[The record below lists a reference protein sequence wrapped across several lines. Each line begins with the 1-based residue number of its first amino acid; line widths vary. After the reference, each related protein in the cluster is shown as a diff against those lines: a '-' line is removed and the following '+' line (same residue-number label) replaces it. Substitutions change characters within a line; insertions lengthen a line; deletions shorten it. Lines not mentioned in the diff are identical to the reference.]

1 MSKPRWIFG
10 LSAALLPLLWVGASV
25 TDGRYMGMR
34 LVNGA
39 LVPSP
44 PPVDERNPDT
54 GLQKPFPPIVQ
65 PEDNPTTPEKVELG
79 RMLFFDPILSDDNTM
94 SCAHCHHPNLGFSD
108 GLPRSLGRGGKGAGR
123 ERTGGI
129 ELTRGAPSLWNTVY
143 NHRQFWD
150 GRAAH
155 LEEQA
160 RMVITTPEEVNADPA
175 ELVRELKAI
184 PEYRE
189 RFDKAFG
196 GKDGEAITF
205 KHVTHAIAAFQR
217 TLVSFNSRFDR
228 YSAGDGGA
236 LTPQEKRGLKLFLSP
251 KTRCNECHGLPTFAD
266 RNFKVIGVPPAPNA
280 PPDVAKAGA
289 EPGRGGGPNGA
300 FKIPTLRNIALTAP
314 YMHNGVFA
322 TLEEVLDFYSGG
334 GGRGR
339 GLDVPLQDD
348 KIRKFQLTPQ
358 EKADIIAFLLALT
371 DESALPEIPQRVP
384 SGLPVVKPQ
393 APREPTRL
401 NINSP
406 ELRQIRQQQRRARS
420 LDSPVQAFAAA
431 SVAKAEALSVANSTR
446 VIDSQRTDKT
456 VRATRQAQHTDK
468 TARATRQAQHTDKTV
483 RATQQAQ
490 HTDKTV
496 RATQQAQHTD
506 KTVRATR
513 QAQHTDKTV
522 RATRQAQHTDKTVRA
537 TRQAQH
543 TDKTVRAT
551 RQAQRTDKTVRA
563 TRQAQHTDKTVRAT
577 RQAQHTDKTVRATG
591 RVVEVRPGESIQE
604 AVDQAGRNGVVRIY
618 PGTYHENVLVIH
630 HGVTIEGVI
639 QNGRRPV
646 LDGRNILPD
655 AISGLG
661 NDFKVQNLEIRNYQ
675 GNGVVVH
682 KAKNV
687 IYRNLVLHN
696 TGLYGVYP
704 IECDGVLVEDCK
716 VSGTRD
722 AGIYVGQSRNII
734 VRRNEAFQN
743 VTGIE
748 IENCVNALVEDNYVH
763 NNTGGILVFLLP
775 FNPSKVQDGCIVRRN
790 RVMNNNTP
798 NFADPEAIVSN
809 VLKGTG
815 IMILA
820 ADNTEVYENEIVGN
834 GTFGVMVIS
843 LRQIFPEPTPLDVEP
858 HSDGNRIYNNILRDN
873 AKDPDERIKRF
884 GVPAVDLLWDLMGKG
899 NVWNQPGAT
908 RFPPLLPEM
917 K

>member
-1 MSKPRWIFG
+1 MSHSCWVFG
-10 LSAALLPLLWVGASV
+10 LTTALLPLLIVGASV
-25 TDGRYMGMR
+25 SEKRYVGMR
-34 LVNGA
+34 VVNGV

-54 GLQKPFPPIVQ
+54 GLQKAFPAIIQ
-65 PEDNPTTPEKVELG
+65 PDDNPTTPEKVELG
-79 RMLFFDPILSDDNTM
+79 RLLFFDPILSDDNAM
-94 SCAHCHHPNLGFSD
+94 SCAHCHHPHLGFSD
-108 GLPRSLGRGGKGAGR
+108 GLPRSLGRGARGAGR
-123 ERTGGI
+123 ERQGGI
-129 ELTRGAPSLWNTVY
+129 ELTRGAPTLWNTVY

-160 RMVITTPEEVNADPA
+160 RMVITTPEEVNADPD

-184 PEYRE
+184 PEYRTL
-189 RFDKAFG
+189 FDKAFG
-196 GKDGEAITF
+196 GKNGEAITF
-205 KHVTHAIAAFQR
+205 KNITYALAAFER

-228 YSAGDGGA
+228 YAAGDGSA

-251 KTRCNECHGLPTFAD
+251 KTRCNECHGLPTFANRD
-266 RNFKVIGVPPAPNA
+266 FKVIGVPN
-280 PPDVAKAGA
+280 PPDGPKDVPKEGA
-289 EPGRGGGPNGA
+289 EKGRGGGPQGA

-334 GGRGR
+334 GGRGL

-348 KIRKFQLTPQ
+348 KIRKFHLTPQ

-371 DESALPEIPQRVP
+371 DESALPEIPERVP
-384 SGLPVVKPQ
+384 SGLPVVRPQ
-393 APREPTRL
+393 VPHLPTKL

-406 ELRQIRQQQRRARS
+406 ELQRLKQMHRRAS
-420 LDSPVQAFAAA
+420 GLDSPVQAPPRSRGLDGSERAQPRRLAMHA
-431 SVAKAEALSVANSTR
+431 QVPLRGNRQEW
-446 VIDSQRTDKT
+446 TDK
-456 VRATRQAQHTDK
+456 A
-468 TARATRQAQHTDKTV
+468 
-483 RATQQAQ
+483 
-490 HTDKTV
+490 
-496 RATQQAQHTD
+496 
-506 KTVRATR
+506 
-513 QAQHTDKTV
+513 
-522 RATRQAQHTDKTVRA
+522 
-537 TRQAQH
+537 
-543 TDKTVRAT
+543 
-551 RQAQRTDKTVRA
+551 
-563 TRQAQHTDKTVRAT
+563 
-577 RQAQHTDKTVRATG
+577 VRATG

-604 AVDQAGRNGVVRIY
+604 AVDRAGRNGVVRIY

-630 HGVTIEGVI
+630 HGVTIEGI
-639 QNGRRPV
+639 IHNGKRPV
-646 LDGRNILPD
+646 LDGRNLLPD

-661 NDFKVQNLEIRNYQ
+661 NDFTVMNLEIRNYQ

-682 KAKNV
+682 KARNV
-687 IYRNLVLHN
+687 IYRNLILHN

-704 IECDGVLVEDCK
+704 IECEGVLVEDCK
-716 VSGTRD
+716 VSGAKD
-722 AGIYVGQSRNII
+722 AGIYVGQSRNIL

-748 IENCVNALVEDNYVH
+748 IENCVNAIVEENDVH

-790 RVMNNNTP
+790 RVINNNTP

-834 GTFGVMVIS
+834 GTFGVMVVS
-843 LRQIFPEPTPLDVEP
+843 LRQLFPEPTPLDVEP
-858 HSDGNRIYNNILRDN
+858 YPDGNRIYNNTLRDN
-873 AKDPDERIKRF
+873 AKDPDERLKRF
-884 GVPAVDLLWDLMGKG
+884 GVPPVDLLWDMTGK
-899 NVWNQPGAT
+899 NNQWQQPDGS
-908 RFPPLLPEM
+908 RFPPNLPTM

>member
-1 MSKPRWIFG
+1 MSKSRWIFG
-10 LSAALLPLLWVGASV
+10 LSAALLPLLWVGAAVSEGQYV
-25 TDGRYMGMR
+25 GMR
-34 LVNGA
+34 LINGA

-54 GLQKPFPPIVQ
+54 GLQKPFPPTVQ
-65 PEDNPTTPEKVELG
+65 LEENPTTPEKVELG

-108 GLPRSLGRGGKGAGR
+108 GLPRSRGKGANGAGR

-160 RMVITTPEEVNADPA
+160 RMVITTPEEVNADPE

-184 PEYRE
+184 PEYR
-189 RFDKAFG
+189 RLFDEAFG

-205 KHVTHAIAAFQR
+205 KNVTHAIAAFQR

-228 YSAGDGGA
+228 YSAGDGSA

-266 RNFKVIGVPPAPNA
+266 RNFKVIGVPPAPGA
-280 PPDVAKAGA
+280 PPDVVKAGA

-322 TLEEVLDFYSGG
+322 TLEEVLDFYAGG
-334 GGRGR
+334 GGRGL
-339 GLDVPLQDD
+339 GLEVPLQDD
-348 KIRKFQLTPQ
+348 KIRRFTLTPQ
-358 EKADIIAFLLALT
+358 EKADIIAFLMALT

-393 APREPTRL
+393 VPREPTKL
-401 NINSP
+401 NLNSP
-406 ELRQIRQQQRRARS
+406 ELRQIRQQQRRARG
-420 LDSPVQAFAAA
+420 LDIPVQANNSSNAAA
-431 SVAKAEALSVANSTR
+431 LSAKQRGTDRIVR
-446 VIDSQRTDKT
+446 VTGQGRTD
-456 VRATRQAQHTDK
+456 RM
-468 TARATRQAQHTDKTV
+468 V
-483 RATQQAQ
+483 RATQ
-490 HTDKTV
+490 
-496 RATQQAQHTD
+496 
-506 KTVRATR
+506 
-513 QAQHTDKTV
+513 
-522 RATRQAQHTDKTVRA
+522 
-537 TRQAQH
+537 
-543 TDKTVRAT
+543 
-551 RQAQRTDKTVRA
+551 
-563 TRQAQHTDKTVRAT
+563 
-577 RQAQHTDKTVRATG
+577 G

-604 AVDQAGRNGVVRIY
+604 AVDKAGRNGVVRIY

-630 HGVTIEGVI
+630 HGVTIEGII
-639 QNGRRPV
+639 QKGRRPI

-682 KAKNV
+682 KARNV
-687 IYRNLVLHN
+687 IYRNLILHN

-704 IECDGVLVEDCK
+704 VECDGVLVENCK

-734 VRRNEAFQN
+734 VRRNEAYQN

-748 IENCVNALVEDNYVH
+748 IENSVNALVEDNYVH

-790 RVMNNNTP
+790 RVINNNTP

-834 GTFGVMVIS
+834 GTFGIMVIS

-873 AKDPDERIKRF
+873 AKDPDERVKRF
-884 GVPAVDLLWDLMGKG
+884 GVPPVDLLWDMMGKG
-899 NVWNQPGAT
+899 NVWNQPGAS
-908 RFPPLLPEM
+908 RFPPILPEM